1 MAKLLA
7 SDDLKDFILPQ
18 RPQIS
23 EEGKILAKACGALH
37 QMTEIFKRLDND
49 QPRLLRLQTFFD
61 YNSAIKRAGKKSIIK
76 RDIAFSE
83 DFFRL
88 QTLCRFYDRNLS
100 EMASDY
106 DDAMETCKLQL

>member
-18 RPQIS
+18 RPQIG

-37 QMTEIFKRLDND
+37 QMTEIFKRLDKKE
-49 QPRLLRLQTFFD
+49 PRLMRLQTFFD
-61 YNSAIKRAGKKSIIK
+61 YNAAIKRAGKNSNIK

-88 QTLCRFYDRNLS
+88 QTLCRSYDSHLS
-100 EMASDY
+100 AMASDY
-106 DDAMETCKLQL
+106 DDAMETCRL